1 MGRRRCR
8 TPVLP
13 KLVHDQADAGHRLP
27 ACKSPAREHERATVT
42 VPRSRHA
49 VSLSSVVVAG
59 KGQISSD
66 LAGEA
71 VILNLQTGMYYG
83 LARVGAR
90 IWELIREPTRVADVR
105 DAIVLEYDVD
115 PARCQHD
122 LLCLLEQLAD

>member
-1 MGRRRCR
+1 M
-8 TPVLP
+8 TLP
-13 KLVHDQADAGHRLP
+13 K
-27 ACKSPAREHERATVT
+27 
-42 VPRSRHA
+42 SRHA

-122 LLCLLEQLAD
+122 LLCLLEQLADTGLIEIRDGMAP

>member
-1 MGRRRCR
+1 M
-8 TPVLP
+8 TLP
-13 KLVHDQADAGHRLP
+13 K
-27 ACKSPAREHERATVT
+27 
-42 VPRSRHA
+42 SRHA

-115 PARCQHD
+115 PARC
-122 LLCLLEQLAD
+122 